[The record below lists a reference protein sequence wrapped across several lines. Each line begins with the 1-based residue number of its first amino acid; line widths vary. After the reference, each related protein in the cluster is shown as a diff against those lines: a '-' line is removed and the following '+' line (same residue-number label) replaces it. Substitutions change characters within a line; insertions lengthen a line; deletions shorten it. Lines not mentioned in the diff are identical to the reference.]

1 MEHYNFDW
9 SYIYFQHDND
19 PKHKAKS
26 TIAWLD
32 NHQVRYISDWPAQS
46 PDLNPI
52 EHVWHQL
59 KLKLSCYERRAKN
72 TDELWER
79 VEKAWNEFDKELCQ
93 SYQHPISSTNSKE
106 TKKVHF
112 EDDKTDSEEDEVDE
126 ESEESTDEEST
137 EEEEAE
143 DEEHSLLLLEN
154 NYKEDIQIKN
164 LKDQCILEASS
175 DGLIIP
181 ANSSK
186 TIIIKKPKDELTELL
201 YNFEITSTKILQ
213 KSGVLDPCHNFIINR
228 KSLEIRIYNR
238 SNDSMILDPG
248 EEIGILEKLNLK
260 EDTIV
265 QAYHVEKNLHLCT
278 MEMTDE
284 MDKETSDEDKETLET
299 EKNTKKFSTGI
310 MTVSAIQGCYNT
322 K

>member
-1 MEHYNFDW
+1 MS
-9 SYIYFQHDND
+9 SYI
-19 PKHKAKS
+19 
-26 TIAWLD
+26 
-32 NHQVRYISDWPAQS
+32 
-46 PDLNPI
+46 
-52 EHVWHQL
+52 
-59 KLKLSCYERRAKN
+59 
-72 TDELWER
+72 
-79 VEKAWNEFDKELCQ
+79 Q

-201 YNFEITSTKILQ
+201 
-213 KSGVLDPCHNFIINR
+213 
-228 KSLEIRIYNR
+228 
-238 SNDSMILDPG
+238 
-248 EEIGILEKLNLK
+248 
-260 EDTIV
+260 
-265 QAYHVEKNLHLCT
+265 
-278 MEMTDE
+278 
-284 MDKETSDEDKETLET
+284 
-299 EKNTKKFSTGI
+299 
-310 MTVSAIQGCYNT
+310 
-322 K
+322 